1 MDNLDVMVLRSLR
14 DWRKSGHRAL
24 LATVVRTWGSSPRP
38 VGSIMA
44 LCDSGSVVGSVSGG
58 CIEDDLI
65 DRFTKAYANA
75 ARVGSSDISTSRGTA
90 SADLSQIPSGPPQH
104 VKYGISADE
113 AHRFGLPCGGTLELL
128 LEFDPATA
136 QLEELVQRLEKG
148 ELVQRVT
155 MLATGD
161 SHLQASTSPQDL
173 QIDSEK
179 LVNTFGPEYRML
191 LIGAGQMTEYLAAMA
206 IFNGFAVTVCD
217 PREEYRGAWSVA
229 GVALSSDMPDD
240 VVRAF
245 LPDRRSC
252 VIALT
257 HDPKLD
263 DLALL
268 EALET
273 DAFYIGA
280 IGSRR
285 NNTARHQRMKEH
297 FEQTDESLAR
307 LRGPIGIYIGSKT
320 PAEIA
325 VSIMA
330 EVLAVKNAV
339 PLPRDMDVAHAK
351 NSQHIAHDSDSI
363 TASEIVCGISNRT

>member
-65 DRFTKAYANA
+65 DRFTKAYANKA
-75 ARVGSSDISTSRGTA
+75 KA

-104 VKYGISADE
+104 VKYGITADE

-128 LEFDPATA
+128 LEFDPAPE
-136 QLEELVQRLEKG
+136 QLEALVQRLEKG

-155 MLATGD
+155 VLATGE
-161 SHLQASTSPQDL
+161 SHLQSSTSPQDL
-173 QIDSEK
+173 QIDTEK
-179 LVNTFGPEYRML
+179 LINTFGPEYRML
-191 LIGAGQMTEYLAAMA
+191 LIGAGQMTEYLATMA

-245 LPDRRSC
+245 TPDRRSC

-268 EALET
+268 EALES

-297 FEQTDESLAR
+297 FDQTDESLAR

-351 NSQHIAHDSDSI
+351 NSQHIAHDSDAIS
-363 TASEIVCGISNRT
+363 ADAIVCGIPHRS

>member
-1 MDNLDVMVLRSLR
+1 MDNLDVMVLRNLR

-75 ARVGSSDISTSRGTA
+75 ARVGSSDAATSKDTA

-104 VKYGISADE
+104 VKYGITADE

-128 LEFDPATA
+128 LEFDPVPA

-155 MLATGD
+155 QLATGE
-161 SHLQASTSPQDL
+161 SHLQATTSPQDL
-173 QIDSEK
+173 QIDAEK

-191 LIGAGQMTEYLAAMA
+191 LIGAGQMTEYLATMA

-217 PREEYRGAWSVA
+217 PREEYRGAWSVV
-229 GVALSSDMPDD
+229 GVALSSEMPDD

-245 LPDRRSC
+245 AADRRSC

-268 EALET
+268 EALES

-297 FEQTDESLAR
+297 FAQTDESLVR

-351 NSQHIAHDSDSI
+351 NSQHIAHDSD
-363 TASEIVCGISNRT
+363 TNNAGDLVCGIPNRS

>member
-104 VKYGISADE
+104 VKYGITADE

-128 LEFDPATA
+128 LEFDPAPT

-155 MLATGD
+155 VLATGE

-173 QIDSEK
+173 QIDAEK

-191 LIGAGQMTEYLAAMA
+191 LIGAGQMTEYLATMA

-229 GVALSSDMPDD
+229 GVALHSDMPDD

-245 LPDRRSC
+245 APDRRSC

-268 EALET
+268 EALES

-363 TASEIVCGISNRT
+363 TASEIVCGIPNRT